1 MMKRAILAALLA
13 APLSACGGGSTT
25 ASTDTATGTANT
37 AVADSAAPSSSAATA
52 SVACENLPDHIALLD
67 DAKVSLCTRGKPF
80 PDRESGT
87 IIYTTA
93 RLAADVLGWYKQRAH
108 GAGFSD
114 GLTTPATYSVA
125 PKGGKS
131 MMVLTEASGS
141 GTQVTVNWGHPA

>member
-1 MMKRAILAALLA
+1 MKQVILVALLA
-13 APLSACGGGSTT
+13 VSLSACGGGSATT
-25 ASTDTATGTANT
+25 STDTATSAGNAAMADRTAPTSGT
-37 AVADSAAPSSSAATA
+37 ATA
-52 SVACENLPDHIALLD
+52 SVACDNLPDHIALLD

-93 RLAADVLGWYKQRAH
+93 KPAADVLGWYKQRAH
-108 GAGFSD
+108 DAGFSD
-114 GLTTPATYSVA
+114 GVTTPATYSVV